1 MVEDDGTPAE
11 VIIMN
16 TYIVLY
22 FLGLSFR
29 KCVKAIQP
37 FGEEGRSQVMYKL
50 TGPCYRM
57 HFSL

>member
-1 MVEDDGTPAE
+1 MVEDEGTPAE

-29 KCVKAIQP
+29 KRVKAIQP
-37 FGEEGRSQVMYKL
+37 FGEEGRSQAMYVNR
-50 TGPCYRM
+50 GY
-57 HFSL
+57 